1 MFHQAAFIRALAI
14 PVCLAWGL
22 VEFLALQRVR
32 LLGQRGT
39 PSA

>member
-1 MFHQAAFIRALAI
+1 MFRPAAFIRAVAI

-32 LLGQRGT
+32 LLGQRST

>member
-1 MFHQAAFIRALAI
+1 MFHKAAFIRAVAI

-22 VEFLALQRVR
+22 VEFMALQRAR

-39 PSA
+39 PTA